1 MSLSDYKTRYMHS
14 YMNLVS
20 FNYMKNYHSHLSS
33 VRRFFSNDNCF
44 THFVVKKKKEE
55 RETNLGTKWNMIHNL
70 DLHFY
75 CSVEIGLS
83 NARKGETVIIN
94 FIQSLKKK
102 STLEIPQATLLGSL
116 HNSFKKSAH
125 KTWQ

>member
-44 THFVVKKKKEE
+44 THFVVKKKKKRE

-83 NARKGETVIIN
+83 NARKGETVIID
-94 FIQSLKKK
+94 FIQSLKKNLPLK
-102 STLEIPQATLLGSL
+102 SPKQ
-116 HNSFKKSAH
+116 HF
-125 KTWQ
+125 

>member
-1 MSLSDYKTRYMHS
+1 MSLSDYKTRYMLS

-20 FNYMKNYHSHLSS
+20 FNYMKYYHSHLSS

-94 FIQSLKKK
+94 FIQSLKKNLPLK
-102 STLEIPQATLLGSL
+102 SPKQ
-116 HNSFKKSAH
+116 HF
-125 KTWQ
+125 

>member
-1 MSLSDYKTRYMHS
+1 
-14 YMNLVS
+14 
-20 FNYMKNYHSHLSS
+20 
-33 VRRFFSNDNCF
+33 
-44 THFVVKKKKEE
+44 
-55 RETNLGTKWNMIHNL
+55 MIHNL

-83 NARKGETVIIN
+83 NARKGEIIYK
-94 FIQSLKKK
+94 FHSIIKKK

-125 KTWQ
+125 KSILSFTWENEKKKKTDERDWTVFDVGEQW

>member
-83 NARKGETVIIN
+83 NARKGGTNYKFHSII
-94 FIQSLKKK
+94 KKK

>member
-20 FNYMKNYHSHLSS
+20 FNYMKNYYSHLSS

-44 THFVVKKKKEE
+44 THFVVKKKEE

>member
-44 THFVVKKKKEE
+44 THFVVKKKRRE

>member
-20 FNYMKNYHSHLSS
+20 FNFMKNYHSHLSS

-44 THFVVKKKKEE
+44 THFVVKKKRRE

>member
-1 MSLSDYKTRYMHS
+1 
-14 YMNLVS
+14 
-20 FNYMKNYHSHLSS
+20 
-33 VRRFFSNDNCF
+33 
-44 THFVVKKKKEE
+44 
-55 RETNLGTKWNMIHNL
+55 MIHNL